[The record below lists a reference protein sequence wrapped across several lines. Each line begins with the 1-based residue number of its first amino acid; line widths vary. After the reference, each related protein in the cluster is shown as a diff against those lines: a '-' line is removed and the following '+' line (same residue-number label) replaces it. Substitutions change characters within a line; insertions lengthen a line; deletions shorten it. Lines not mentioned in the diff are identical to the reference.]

1 MKNSNLFLL
10 INMLSGMGYSLAAPL
25 FPSLGKPGELTEEI
39 LGWIISTYSLAGCLL
54 TPFVPYLTN
63 KYPRVTLLIIST
75 FLEAV
80 CTFLYGFLNY
90 LDDNYYILI
99 IVIFALR
106 IIHGTCSAIIGVLV
120 YSLTISL
127 TDESEVELAL
137 GSLEIAWSVG
147 TSTGPLFASF
157 FYNFGGY
164 SLPFLF
170 LGGILFISVFL
181 ANQIH
186 SEKLNEENDDEE
198 QNPSFIRFLK
208 YPKIFLILIGFII
221 VMILASFYFPCL
233 TNHLKNNYSLSTSI
247 SSLFFVMPIASYI
260 LILQFL
266 DYLTSKFGLYS
277 IYSFGLIVSTLSP
290 LFLYPCPPIPRFIP
304 CIVFGFLLNG
314 IGQAPVFIPGLVA
327 LSNNI
332 RKIDVDIN
340 ELIANDISSAVN
352 TLTIYIGEFVGPIIG
367 GFLSFKYDF
376 KYCCFFMFIIG
387 ATFTG
392 IFIGCFLGQI
402 KDEVAHL
409 FKGKENDVQIY
420 ENETSFREG
429 LINSQIMSKSLQIN
443 AETSWHFK
451 FEVLSSRRNRTVK
464 RRGTIKNTSLNHNF
478 SHSLLSSIN

>member
-1 MKNSNLFLL
+1 
-10 INMLSGMGYSLAAPL
+10 
-25 FPSLGKPGELTEEI
+25 
-39 LGWIISTYSLAGCLL
+39 
-54 TPFVPYLTN
+54 
-63 KYPRVTLLIIST
+63 
-75 FLEAV
+75 
-80 CTFLYGFLNY
+80 
-90 LDDNYYILI
+90 
-99 IVIFALR
+99 
-106 IIHGTCSAIIGVLV
+106 
-120 YSLTISL
+120 
-127 TDESEVELAL
+127 
-137 GSLEIAWSVG
+137 
-147 TSTGPLFASF
+147 
-157 FYNFGGY
+157 
-164 SLPFLF
+164 
-170 LGGILFISVFL
+170 
-181 ANQIH
+181 
-186 SEKLNEENDDEE
+186 
-198 QNPSFIRFLK
+198 
-208 YPKIFLILIGFII
+208 
-221 VMILASFYFPCL
+221 MILASFYFPCL
-233 TNHLKNNYSLSTSI
+233 TNHLKNNYSLSTSV

-332 RKIDVDIN
+332 RKIDVNIN

-478 SHSLLSSIN
+478 SHSLLSVI